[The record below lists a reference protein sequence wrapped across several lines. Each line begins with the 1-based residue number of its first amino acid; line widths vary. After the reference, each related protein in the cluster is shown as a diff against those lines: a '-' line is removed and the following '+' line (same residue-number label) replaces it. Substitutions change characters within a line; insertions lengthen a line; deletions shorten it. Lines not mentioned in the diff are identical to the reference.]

1 MAYWIISS
9 QHVRPTKQAE
19 TRASRYS
26 HLTLVYAAFG
36 LVLLPLGRVEFL
48 GWHLWPNSPP
58 VFFIGAGILL
68 VGFCFAVWA
77 RLHLGQ
83 YWSGTVTL
91 KEGHRLIRT
100 GPYALVRHPIYTGF
114 TLGLLGTAIL
124 VGQLRGLLGV
134 ILLLIAYF
142 RKLRQEE
149 RWLTEAFGDEYRE
162 YQAEVKTLVPFV
174 I

>member
-1 MAYWIISS
+1 MAYWIISA

-19 TRASRYS
+19 THASRYF
-26 HLTLVYAAFG
+26 HLALVYAAFG
-36 LVLLPLGRVEFL
+36 LVLLPLGRVGFL
-48 GWHLWPNSPP
+48 GWQLWPNSPP
-58 VFFIGAGILL
+58 VFLIGAGILL
-68 VGFCFAVWA
+68 AGLCFAVWA

-114 TLGLLGTAIL
+114 TLGLLGTAII

-134 ILLLIAYF
+134 VLLLIAYS

-162 YQAEVKTLVPFV
+162 YQAQVKTLVPFV